1 MPSCMTDAVLV
12 AVVTGLLGLV
22 SGRMSMH
29 GQVQAATI
37 QAAAQ
42 ERKLIAA
49 PYEALAQRV
58 AQLEAE
64 TIEQRSEITDLR
76 MQLSTM
82 SEEYSRSKR
91 MWYNRDRAWQAGWD
105 KLRKQWLKYRQ
116 VEEPPMYPV
125 SKLDYNSE
133 V

>member
-1 MPSCMTDAVLV
+1 MLSWMTDAVLV
-12 AVVTGLLGLV
+12 AVVTGLLGLA

-37 QAAAQ
+37 QAAAR
-42 ERKLIAA
+42 ERELIAA

-76 MQLSTM
+76 MQLSAM
-82 SEEYSRSKR
+82 SEEYSRSEH
-91 MWYNRDRAWQAGWD
+91 MWHNRDRAWQAGWD
-105 KLRKQWLKYRQ
+105 KLRKQWLEYRQ
-116 VEEPPMYPV
+116 AEEPPMYPV